1 MNKVTEL
8 LDAVGGVITCVRNL
22 ADSLQV
28 VADVLTD
35 MKSVEAIDAQ
45 PVAQVPEKESKPKKE
60 KAKVYTLEDVR
71 GVLAEKSQNGLTS
84 YVLDTLKDF
93 HEEYIWDKPVKNFI
107 QLKYNKMMEMPKYD
121 SSDAYKKRYI
131 EGAIK
136 DPVVEL
142 LIIPTIEDVKFDG
155 DFDYVVMAQS
165 PNYTPASADFIL
177 DIFRE
182 YIEEI

>member
-35 MKSVEAIDAQ
+35 MKSVEAIDAR

-71 GVLAEKSQNGLTS
+71 GVLAEKSQNGFTS
-84 YVLDTLKDF
+84 EVKGLIAKFGGSKLSDINPSNYEAIIKEAEVLGN
-93 HEEYIWDKPVKNFI
+93 E
-107 QLKYNKMMEMPKYD
+107 
-121 SSDAYKKRYI
+121 
-131 EGAIK
+131 
-136 DPVVEL
+136 
-142 LIIPTIEDVKFDG
+142 
-155 DFDYVVMAQS
+155 
-165 PNYTPASADFIL
+165 
-177 DIFRE
+177 
-182 YIEEI
+182 